1 MKFIFVIAS
10 LFFLSNYSF
19 SQRASTTAVPIKKT
33 AQPIS
38 FEGSKEVTNAPS
50 GVTDHAFEQY
60 CLQNALQLITIPTG
74 KESQY
79 TVAGDLTP
87 LENKQAPYK
96 DYGIQLKENESQ
108 YFRLTGTNMLLK
120 VESIYRLRLAYGA
133 LQH

>member
-19 SQRASTTAVPIKKT
+19 SQRASTTAAPIKKT

-38 FEGSKEVTNAPS
+38 FDPNQDWTNVLAGSS
-50 GVTDHAFEQY
+50 DSAFEQY
-60 CLQNALQLITIPTG
+60 CLENALQLITIPTG

-87 LENKQAPYK
+87 LENKQATYK

-120 VESIYRLRLAYGA
+120 VESIYRLRLAYSA